1 MSATVSIQDT
11 VLIPFT
17 RSMYQKAS
25 LAIGLGFLIGACFY
39 DAQAISLVLTIFA
52 TLYVIVSFVFK
63 PKLRQQIYLQDDE
76 LWVSKSARMSAFDK
90 WVFGCFIVIAATSN
104 FYALANIT
112 MQMVGVVAYQI
123 CLSVLVYRRL
133 HRQDELVLPLAEKY
147 MLLENKQSNC
157 LLLQRFDIYL
167 VKQPVEVFPLL
178 AGEEVEQSEAK
189 QRELVFVGTIS
200 LEENPFD
207 GDDAKTVIAQLNQHL
222 SMMTGHTI
230 TKQSWRDGVKIF
242 LLSFT
247 GLYAYVFWLPGLFKF
262 MFPVGRYRN
271 KFGDVIYRTESMS
284 DGGVIFMMV
293 IAFIMLALP
302 CLAYIFSFYSD
313 VKSRT
318 FKSVCITKDAT
329 WLLTPGI
336 NGHDSRKISCAEIA
350 YISHADVQ
358 VGAEDNAPLRL
369 SIDGDIKLIGV
380 DNNLIPLSGWAWSGR
395 YILNHL
401 VQLGLPVRL
410 PLQDNQP
417 KVAT

>member
-1 MSATVSIQDT
+1 MNTVASIQDT
-11 VLIPFT
+11 VLTPFT
-17 RSMYQKAS
+17 RSMFQKAS
-25 LAIGLGFLIGACFY
+25 LVIGLGFLLGACFY
-39 DAQAISLVLTIFA
+39 GAQAISLVLTIFA
-52 TLYVIVSFVFK
+52 TLYVIISFVFK
-63 PKLRQQIYLQDDE
+63 PKLRQHIYLKDDA
-76 LWVSKSARMSAFDK
+76 LRISKLAQISSFDK
-90 WVFGCFIVIAATSN
+90 WVLGCFVVIVAASDI
-104 FYALANIT
+104 YALANISIL
-112 MQMVGVVAYQI
+112 MLVIVAYQI
-123 CLSVLVYRRL
+123 CLSVLIYRRL
-133 HRQDELVLPLAEKY
+133 HRQDELVLPLVEKY
-147 MLLENKQSNC
+147 LLLENKQSNC
-157 LLLQRFDIYL
+157 LLLQRFDIYM
-167 VKQPVEVFPLL
+167 VKQPAEILPLPAEVLT
-178 AGEEVEQSEAK
+178 EQDEAT
-189 QRELVFVGTIS
+189 QRQLEFVGTIS
-200 LEENPFD
+200 LEEDPFE

-230 TKQSWRDGVKIF
+230 TKKSWRDGVKIF

-284 DGGVIFMMV
+284 DGGVVFMMV

-358 VGAEDNAPLRL
+358 VGAEDSAPLRL

-380 DNNLIPLSGWAWSGR
+380 DSHLIPLSGWVWSGR
-395 YILNHL
+395 YILNYL
-401 VQLGLPVRL
+401 VKLGVPVRL
-410 PLQDNQP
+410 VPQEKKP
-417 KVAT
+417 KNE